1 MFIVVEIRMMEEKS
15 PLLTLMMMKE
25 EAVLDGR
32 EAEESKSCRWY
43 SDAYALLIIC
53 MFVSKKPLF
62 DVKSP

>member
-43 SDAYALLIIC
+43 SDAYALLEAL
-53 MFVSKKPLF
+53 VTHL
-62 DVKSP
+62 